1 MSSSTAQIHLP
12 ELPGDASDAELC
24 FVYFGNDCAAE
35 NRTSSH
41 HLARC
46 LSQTFPVLYV
56 EAPGFR
62 APQASKRDLKKIFR
76 KLVLALRGPRRVSE
90 RMWQLTLPQIPFHG
104 LRWVRWLNATLGGF
118 SCRRAMRRA
127 GLRAPILWFM
137 TPHVQHLTGKL
148 GERFVVYYCV
158 DDWAAMPDVDGR
170 AISQMDYELTKKA
183 GQLFVTARHLLNL
196 KKDLNPT
203 ATYSP
208 HGVDFELFRKAADG
222 SLPIARGARDLRHP
236 IIGFFGLID
245 TWFDSDLL
253 AETITARPDWT
264 FLLIGRVAT
273 NIDILRSAPNV
284 RIVGTQPYQTL
295 PDWARCFDVAI
306 IPFRRNRLV
315 MSVNPLKLREYLA
328 TGKPVV
334 STWMPEVEQFS
345 EYIGV
350 ANDAQSFIEQIE
362 NALSQ
367 QSPEQERARM
377 RAVAAQ
383 SWEARTEQALAQ
395 VRQQLRQ
402 RPARKLAE

>member
-104 LRWVRWLNATLGGF
+104 LRWVRWLNAALGGF

-137 TPHVQHLTGKL
+137 TPHVQHLTGSL
-148 GERFVVYYCV
+148 ESGSWFTT
-158 DDWAAMPDVDGR
+158 A
-170 AISQMDYELTKKA
+170 LTIGLRCRMSTGAPFHKWTTNLPRKPA
-183 GQLFVTARHLLNL
+183 SFLSPPGTLLNL

-245 TWFDSDLL
+245 TWFDSEFACRNDHSAARLDLS
-253 AETITARPDWT
+253 ADRPGGNQHRYST
-264 FLLIGRVAT
+264 
-273 NIDILRSAPNV
+273 V
-284 RIVGTQPYQTL
+284 RAQRQNCRYSTL
-295 PDWARCFDVAI
+295 PDAPRLGPVFRC
-306 IPFRRNRLV
+306 RHH
-315 MSVNPLKLREYLA
+315 S
-328 TGKPVV
+328 
-334 STWMPEVEQFS
+334 FS
-345 EYIGV
+345 
-350 ANDAQSFIEQIE
+350 AQSASDERESAEIERI
-362 NALSQ
+362 
-367 QSPEQERARM
+367 PGD
-377 RAVAAQ
+377 
-383 SWEARTEQALAQ
+383 
-395 VRQQLRQ
+395 RQTR
-402 RPARKLAE
+402 RVHVDA